1 MFIFDPTNK
10 KIMTTVQKMRLI
22 QKLMDEVEIA
32 TRVVAKEIEDIDTPL
47 YRMLTEGCADQ
58 FKVMS
63 KNYNSLSSGFPIDSW
78 EKQLNHAY
86 KLISEKK

>member
-1 MFIFDPTNK
+1 
-10 KIMTTVQKMRLI
+10 
-22 QKLMDEVEIA
+22 MDEVETA

-58 FKVMS
+58 FKAMS

-78 EKQLNHAY
+78 EKQLDYAY
-86 KLISEKK
+86 KLLANKIK

>member
-1 MFIFDPTNK
+1 MKIFE
-10 KIMTTVQKMRLI
+10 KMRLI

-58 FKVMS
+58 FKAMS

-86 KLISEKK
+86 KLINNNK

>member
-1 MFIFDPTNK
+1 MKTIT
-10 KIMTTVQKMRLI
+10 QKMRLI
-22 QKLMDEVEIA
+22 QKLMNEVETA
-32 TRVVAKEIEDIDTPL
+32 TRVDAKEIEDIDTPL

-58 FKVMS
+58 FNAIS

>member
-32 TRVVAKEIEDIDTPL
+32 TRVVAKEIEDIDEPL
-47 YRMLTEGCADQ
+47 YRMLTEGCADY
-58 FKVMS
+58 FKAMS

-78 EKQLNHAY
+78 EKQLNQAY

>member
-1 MFIFDPTNK
+1 MKIKNHMKIFE
-10 KIMTTVQKMRLI
+10 KMRLI

-58 FKVMS
+58 FKAMS

-78 EKQLNHAY
+78 EKQLNQAY

>member
-1 MFIFDPTNK
+1 MKIKNHMKIFE
-10 KIMTTVQKMRLI
+10 KMRLI

-58 FKVMS
+58 FKAMS

-86 KLISEKK
+86 KLINNNK